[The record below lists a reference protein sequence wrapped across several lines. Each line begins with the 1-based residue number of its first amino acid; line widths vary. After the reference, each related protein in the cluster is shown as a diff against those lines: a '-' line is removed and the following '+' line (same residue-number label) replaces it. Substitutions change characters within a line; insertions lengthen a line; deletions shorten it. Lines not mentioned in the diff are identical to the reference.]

1 MRPQGLFITEAPMA
15 SREAV
20 NLREYFERLLA
31 DHERRHEREAV
42 TAVRALEEAK
52 ERIDQRATASGPSA
66 TGY

>member
-1 MRPQGLFITEAPMA
+1 MA

-31 DHERRHEREAV
+31 DHDRRHEREAV